1 MFYDRI
7 DKEYI
12 RYKIMITHSYYLTSL
27 RSQSFPAFQ
36 SIITIKPTC
45 PYCRHQINI
54 KKNTIQIGS
63 GLEAQDQLVPST
75 KGRNSTPQWIVR

>member
-1 MFYDRI
+1 MNMQQLKHPVHLGCKKCGYEWTYSGKNQF
-7 DKEYI
+7 
-12 RYKIMITHSYYLTSL
+12 
-27 RSQSFPAFQ
+27 FA
-36 SIITIKPTC
+36 TC

-54 KKNTIQIGS
+54 EKNTIQIGS